1 MKKSMMLMMDQT
13 VELRSVYLATLL
25 FFASPLA
32 VNAES
37 IQLDA
42 GSEQVQIVSSLYKK
56 ESNSAPYFAIGYG
69 RQLMGRWSGFAEY
82 RNTIDN
88 VLSSGVVGVTYD
100 SSELRIKGG
109 LISGDGTPEISKVP
123 LWLSRL
129 SIGVGVYRL
138 VDILR
143 SNDQS
148 LGSRN
153 LVPVKASL
161 IGIRLGGSLSRFIT
175 DNFSVSIG
183 AGYTVATAGNFGVSS
198 MGAHLGGMYYID

>member
-1 MKKSMMLMMDQT
+1 M
-13 VELRSVYLATLL
+13 EPRSLYLSALL
-25 FFASPLA
+25 FFAAPLA
-32 VNAES
+32 VNAEV

-56 ESNSAPYFAIGYG
+56 ESNSAPYFAVGYG

-109 LISGDGTPEISKVP
+109 LILGDGTPEISRIP

-175 DNFSVSIG
+175 DNFSASIG
-183 AGYTVATAGNFGVSS
+183 AGYTVATAGNFGVSAI
-198 MGAHLGGMYYID
+198 GAYLGVMYYID